1 MQKSVE
7 NRIVGVR
14 RWPNA
19 SATAV
24 GGKSVEK
31 SPDGGMVMEAQGE
44 AALVLLGQRGSRPAR
59 PPAKQA
65 RVRVCMCCTSAP
77 AKKSSTPPSYTIRD

>member
-1 MQKSVE
+1 M
-7 NRIVGVR
+7 
-14 RWPNA
+14 
-19 SATAV
+19 
-24 GGKSVEK
+24 EK
-31 SPDGGMVMEAQGE
+31 SPDGGMVMKAQGE

-77 AKKSSTPPSYTIRD
+77 AKKKFNAAQLHHPRLISPPTPSRPGVFLLRTTSHHP